1 MSPAHIHQ
9 YAASIS
15 PGQLSESLPSSQVG
29 TAQHTCIFSIHTP
42 TPTFIR
48 ISLTNTH
55 NPCADHMPRHADK
68 KHIYTI
74 IYLYCLLCNPE
85 SFCLHISIV
94 FQQPLLYCT
103 LNTNKPRQTI
113 YDMSLISC
121 LPHIPISRCFHFC
134 SLSVYSTFVFIIR
147 LFLLLVLY
155 VNCALPLSLY
165 FINPPTVYP

>member
-29 TAQHTCIFSIHTP
+29 TAQHPCIFAIHTP

-55 NPCADHMPRHADK
+55 NPCADHMPRHPDK
-68 KHIYTI
+68 KHIYLLLY
-74 IYLYCLLCNPE
+74 IYTVCYATLNLFAY
-85 SFCLHISIV
+85 ISIV
-94 FQQPLLYCT
+94 FQQPQLYCT

-147 LFLLLVLY
+147 LLLLLVLY